1 LEAKNGRVCRCDV
14 NIKCESDFK
23 FYKFPSKKFYKFVM
37 LRFVWLSEEPRLELM
52 APEEPE
58 ALCGVAHVGY
68 GLEF

>member
-1 LEAKNGRVCRCDV
+1 
-14 NIKCESDFK
+14 
-23 FYKFPSKKFYKFVM
+23 M

-68 GLEF
+68 GLEFWSSSLVGVLLFAQSGSIFFLI